1 MKTST
6 FSLLETRE
14 PDRRPGTAVLGETL
28 LEMANHD
35 SRVIVIDA
43 DLGAGSK
50 LDLVQREAPGQ
61 FVVCGIHEANM
72 ISVAAGMSEVGVIPF
87 THSFAA
93 FATRRCLDQIFLSAC
108 FNGFNVKMIG
118 TDPGVMG
125 AHNGATH
132 QSYEDMGCLM
142 GLPNI
147 TLMEATDSVHLE
159 WLLRQ
164 MKEHHGVFYLRTFRR
179 GSTAVYGPGS
189 EFEVGK
195 GNVLRDGSDVTI
207 IASGLLVSEAL
218 DAAAVLADQSVSARV
233 VDMFTWKPL
242 DTELIARCA
251 AETGAIVTA
260 ENHQTTSGL
269 GRAVATAVAQTHP
282 VPMGFVGVH
291 DHFGEVG
298 EMPFLRDK
306 FKLTAAEIVDR
317 TLETIA
323 RKS

>member
-1 MKTST
+1 MTSDYT
-6 FSLLETRE
+6 LVNSRV
-14 PDRRPGTAVLGETL
+14 PDVRPGTAVLGETL
-28 LEMANHD
+28 LDLATAD
-35 SRVIVIDA
+35 PRVVVIDA

-50 LDLVQREAPGQ
+50 LDLVQREAPSQ

-72 ISVAAGMSEVGVIPF
+72 VSVAAGMSEVGVIPF

-108 FNGFNVKMIG
+108 FNRLNVKMIG

-132 QSYEDMGCLM
+132 QSYEDMGCLV

-147 TLMEATDSVHLE
+147 TLLEATDSVHLE
-159 WLLRQ
+159 GLLRH
-164 MKEHHGVFYLRTFRR
+164 MKEHDGVFYLRTFRR
-179 GSTAVYGPGS
+179 GSTAVYEPGS
-189 EFEVGK
+189 QFEIGK
-195 GNVLRDGSDVTI
+195 GNVLRDGADVTV

-218 DAAAVLADQSVSARV
+218 DAADLLAAEGVSARV

-242 DTELIARCA
+242 DAELVAQCA

-269 GRAVATAVAQTHP
+269 GRAVAAAVAESHP
-282 VPMGFVGVH
+282 VPMSLVGVH

-306 FKLTAAEIVDR
+306 FNLTAVEIVTR
-317 TLETIA
+317 SLETIA
-323 RKS
+323 RKN